1 MRYFL
6 LFRKDEKLKEI
17 QVRRELEEQGRQ
29 ARLQEKREQA
39 EHARHE
45 RQKYELKK
53 KENLPR
59 TNFGDGASGGNSGNS
74 RTTVNAQG
82 IDVVPGG
89 NVGYSR
95 MLMGT
100 QGVDGIAGG
109 NARYARSPVKT
120 PVSGGNVFEGHGPAH
135 SNTPSAFSGFTGRL
149 TSLFKPFPNLDR
161 NALHGLFEGRV
172 L

>member
-1 MRYFL
+1 M
-6 LFRKDEKLKEI
+6 KEI

-53 KENLPR
+53 KENFPR
-59 TNFGDGASGGNSGNS
+59 ANFGDGTSGGNSGNS
-74 RTTVNAQG
+74 RTTANAQG
-82 IDVVPGG
+82 IDGVPGG
-89 NVGYSR
+89 NVGYNR
-95 MLMGT
+95 ILMGT

-109 NARYARSPVKT
+109 NVRYARSPVKT
-120 PVSGGNVFEGHGPAH
+120 PVSGGNVFEGQAPAQ

-149 TSLFKPFPNLDR
+149 TS
-161 NALHGLFEGRV
+161 
-172 L
+172 